1 MTTQIEHTA
10 ENTDAVASLGTIEY
24 LAPSELTLE
33 DNVRDNVE
41 LSKEF
46 LASLREHGVI
56 VPLTAVRDTD
66 GRTLVREG
74 QCRTLGAR
82 EVGLATV
89 PVFVLTDTASKNAD
103 ARTVE
108 RIVHQMVANDQRAAL
123 TEAQRARAIQ
133 TMLDTGVSPTKV
145 AKKLSIEAAA
155 VKAAAVAAKS
165 PVALEALDTE
175 QMTFQEAAVLVE
187 FDSDENAVRQ
197 LIRAAGTRSFNH
209 TVEQLRTA
217 RDTEA
222 RRLVAAADW
231 IAQGYTVLDGYPR
244 WDDLACLSIRYLR
257 TADDAVATDA
267 DVKEPAHWAVHLSEE
282 YAYFDRET
290 GEPVDEDTVDD
301 DTRDDESSE
310 PQEGLRHYNTVEER
324 TVFGPEWYCLDY
336 QGAGLTP
343 SPSLRGRG
351 GSPIAGGAVDDD
363 PEAEARRLEAERRE
377 RRKLL
382 ALNRLGEAAA
392 VVRRDY
398 LTKLLA
404 RKTPPKGAATFTAYC
419 LTRDRF
425 IQSQNRGDDLTAE
438 LLGVTNFGEVRA
450 LVNDASTNVDPRA
463 QVVTLAIV
471 LGALEARCTK
481 DAWRSAK
488 SGITGSAMYNSHTL
502 GSDVYLRF
510 LVETGYAPAEV
521 EKIVIGERTADE
533 VYDAELAQASE
544 Q

>member
-1 MTTQIEHTA
+1 MTTQIHPTT
-10 ENTDAVASLGTIEY
+10 ENMAAAAPLGTIEY
-24 LAPSELTLE
+24 LAPEALTLE
-33 DNVRDNVE
+33 DNVRDDVA

-56 VPLTAVRDTD
+56 VPLTAVRDPE

-82 EVGLATV
+82 EVGLTTV

-145 AKKLSIEAAA
+145 AKKLSIETNA
-155 VKAAAVAAKS
+155 VRAAAVAAKS
-165 PVALEALDTE
+165 PIALEALDAE
-175 QMTFQEAAVLVE
+175 QMTFQQAAVLVE
-187 FDSDENAVRQ
+187 FESDENAVRQ

-217 RDTEA
+217 RDTEE
-222 RRLVAAADW
+222 RRQVAAAEW
-231 IAQGYTVLDGYPR
+231 RAQGYTVIDGYPR
-244 WDDLACLSIRYLR
+244 WDDPMCLSIRYLR
-257 TADDAVATDA
+257 TPEDAVATEA
-267 DVKEPAHWAVHLSEE
+267 DVNDPAHWAVHLTEDC
-282 YAYFDRET
+282 AYFDRET
-290 GEPVDEDTVDD
+290 GEQVDTDTVDD
-301 DTRDDESSE
+301 DTRDDESLE
-310 PQEGLRHYNTVEER
+310 AEEGLRHYNTVEER
-324 TVFGPEWYCLDY
+324 TVFVPEWYCLDP

-351 GSPIAGGAVDDD
+351 GASFGGGATDDD
-363 PEAEARRLEAERRE
+363 PEAEARRQEAERHE

-404 RKTPPKGAATFTAYC
+404 RKTPPKGAATFAAYC

-425 IQSQNRGDDLTAE
+425 IQSQNHGDDLTSE
-438 LLGVTNFGEVRA
+438 LLGVSNFGEVRA
-450 LVNDASTNVDPRA
+450 LVADPSTNVDPRA

-471 LGALEARCTK
+471 LGALEARCSK
-481 DAWRSAK
+481 DAWRSAR
-488 SGITGSAMYNSHTL
+488 SGITGSAMYNGHTL

-510 LVETGYAPAEV
+510 LIETGYAPAEV
-521 EKIVIGERTADE
+521 EKVVIGERTADE
-533 VYDAELAQASE
+533 VYEEALAQASE